1 LPRFELKAIAFL
13 EKDKRMAMQQT
24 RSPEIV
30 PGPFHLPKSG
40 KRFLAHFMIR
50 GTNRGA
56 ETAAIAECRDMFEV
70 VSRGAEKFPAF
81 HLRNPWIFGDS
92 IQGRAFVLLDPE
104 SATLDRD
111 PTPQRGGTRA

>member
-1 LPRFELKAIAFL
+1 
-13 EKDKRMAMQQT
+13 MQQT

-30 PGPFHLPKSG
+30 PGPFHGPKSG

-50 GTNRGA
+50 GASRGA
-56 ETAAIAECRDMFEV
+56 ETAAIAECRDMLEV

-92 IQGRAFVLLDPE
+92 VEGRAFVLLDPE
-104 SATLDRD
+104 SATRDRD
-111 PTPQRGGTRA
+111 LTAHKGGKRI

>member
-1 LPRFELKAIAFL
+1 
-13 EKDKRMAMQQT
+13 MQQT

-40 KRFLAHFMIR
+40 KRILAHFMIR

-56 ETAAIAECRDMFEV
+56 ETAAIAECRDMLEV
-70 VSRGAEKFPAF
+70 ISRGAEKFPAF

-111 PTPQRGGTRA
+111 PASKRGGSRA

>member
-1 LPRFELKAIAFL
+1 
-13 EKDKRMAMQQT
+13 MAMQQT

-56 ETAAIAECRDMFEV
+56 ETAAIAECRDMLEV

-81 HLRNPWIFGDS
+81 HLRNPWISEIQSNDGRSSFS
-92 IQGRAFVLLDPE
+92 IPNRPHLIVIRPRRGEERGHE
-104 SATLDRD
+104 SV
-111 PTPQRGGTRA
+111 P